1 MEDQKALKT
10 SALVS
15 EFANAIEHQVDDLF
29 ADRVVAASVVV
40 GGVLLAGDEL
50 LGMEELPVSA
60 GSDLIDDGRL
70 EIDEDSS
77 WHVLASPSFGE
88 EGVEGVVSA
97 ADGLVGR
104 HLTVRLD
111 AVLEAVK
118 LPASVTYK
126 ITRENLIL

>member
-111 AVLEAVK
+111 TVLEAVK